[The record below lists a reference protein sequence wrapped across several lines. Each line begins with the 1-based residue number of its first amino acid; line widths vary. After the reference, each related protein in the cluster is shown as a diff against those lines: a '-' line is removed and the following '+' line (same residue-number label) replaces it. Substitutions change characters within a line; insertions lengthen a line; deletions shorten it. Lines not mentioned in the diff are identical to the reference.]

1 MEFALMVRYAVLGSG
16 SSGNSYAFSDGQTS
30 VLIDQGYS
38 GVELQRRLVAIG
50 LDISSV
56 AAVCVTHLHPD
67 HAKGL
72 GVISRKLRVPI
83 YLHTAMV
90 EKEKVVF
97 SKLSI
102 PPECIAL
109 VRPLEEFSVG
119 PFVLSCF
126 ETSHDSGGS
135 VGWRVTYGDT
145 SLMVLTDTGCYTQE
159 QLLLAKSSNILFL
172 EANYDEA
179 MLQNG
184 PYPYYLKQ
192 RISGLYGHLSNDQ
205 ALQFLQES
213 QFTGEHV
220 YFIHLSGTN
229 NEPSLLSNMAREQM
243 KTPFTVCEKGRCYGG
258 NMEKS

>member
-1 MEFALMVRYAVLGSG
+1 MGALLMIRYAVLGSG
-16 SSGNSYAFSDGQTS
+16 SNGNCYVFSDGETS

-38 GVELQRRLVAIG
+38 GVELQRRLVGIG

-56 AAVCVTHLHPD
+56 AGVCVTHLHPD

-72 GVISRKLRVPI
+72 GVISRKLHVPI

-90 EKEKVVF
+90 EKEPVVF
-97 SKLSI
+97 SKLGI
-102 PPECIAL
+102 PQECVAL
-109 VRPLEEFSVG
+109 VRPLHKFPIG

-135 VGWRVTYGDT
+135 VGWNVTYEDT
-145 SLMVLTDTGCYTQE
+145 TLMVLTDTGCYSQE

-172 EANYDEA
+172 EANYDEQ
-179 MLQNG
+179 MLHRG

-192 RISGLYGHLSNDQ
+192 RISGLYGHLSNGQ

-213 QFTGEHV
+213 EFTGEHV

-229 NEPSLLSNMAREQM
+229 NTPSLLFDMAREQV
-243 KTPFTVCEKGRCYGG
+243 KTPFTVCEKGQCYGG

>member
-1 MEFALMVRYAVLGSG
+1 MVRYAVLGSG
-16 SSGNSYAFSDGQTS
+16 SSGNSYVFSDGVTS
-30 VLIDQGYS
+30 VLVDQGYS
-38 GVELQRRLVAIG
+38 GVELQRRLANIG

-56 AAVCVTHLHPD
+56 AGVCVTHLHPD

-72 GVISRKLRVPI
+72 GVLARKLRLPI

-90 EKEKVVF
+90 EKEPVVF
-97 SKLSI
+97 SKLGI
-102 PPECIAL
+102 PQECISL
-109 VRPLEEFSVG
+109 VEPLEEFSVG
-119 PFVLSCF
+119 PFMLSCF

-135 VGWRVTYGDT
+135 VGWRITYDDT
-145 SLMVLTDTGCYTQE
+145 TLMVLTDTGCYTQE
-159 QLLLAKSSNILFL
+159 QLSLAKTSDILFL

-179 MLQNG
+179 MLQEG

-205 ALQFLQES
+205 AMQFLQES
-213 QFTGEHV
+213 EFTGEHV

-229 NEPSLLSNMAREQM
+229 NEPSLLSDLARLQM
-243 KTPFTVCEKGRCYGG
+243 KVPFTVCEKGQCYGG

>member
-1 MEFALMVRYAVLGSG
+1 MVRYAVLGSG
-16 SSGNSYAFSDGQTS
+16 SSGNSYVFSDGVTS

-38 GVELQRRLVAIG
+38 GVELQRRLEGIG

-56 AAVCVTHLHPD
+56 AGVCVTHLHPD

-83 YLHTAMV
+83 YLNTAMV
-90 EKEKVVF
+90 IKERAVF
-97 SKLSI
+97 SKLCI
-102 PPECIAL
+102 PVECVAL
-109 VRPLEEFSVG
+109 VNPLERFSIG

-135 VGWRVTYGDT
+135 VGWQVTYGDT
-145 SLMVLTDTGCYTQE
+145 TLMVLTDTGCYTQE
-159 QLLLAKSSNILFL
+159 QLQLAKSSNILFL
-172 EANYDEA
+172 EANYDET
-179 MLQNG
+179 MLQGG

-192 RISGLYGHLSNDQ
+192 RISGLYGHLSNSQ
-205 ALQFLQES
+205 AMQFLQES
-213 QFTGEHV
+213 EFNGEHV

-229 NEPSLLSNMAREQM
+229 NEPSLLSDMARMQV

-258 NMEKS
+258 NMEKL